1 MAPLVARSRGAI
13 FFVAL
18 VVLTIAIGF
27 IAYRII
33 DADRSTLRV
42 GTDASVDVAAL
53 LRLTIDE
60 ETGVRGYLDT
70 GARLF
75 LEPYDAALQ
84 RYPELYASLAQR
96 LALPEYAAT
105 SAALRRFDEAHAV
118 WERTVLAGLVADPR
132 RADRLAL
139 EIRDKQLVDAMR
151 AQAHSIQ
158 ASIVRTNE
166 AQRARTNRAIVFSIA
181 AIVLLTIVLGSL
193 ALQTEIRRAEQEH
206 DLRAE
211 LAARNAELEQSNR
224 SLEEFAYVA
233 SHDLQEPLRTVA
245 SFAEL
250 LQRRYEGRLDAQAD
264 EFIHFMVDGATRMRA
279 LINDVLEYSRVTTR
293 GTPLAEIS
301 LGRAV
306 GRAVGA
312 LRRTIEE
319 HGAIVDVPPLPT
331 VLGDEGQLAQVF
343 QNLIGNAL
351 KYNHSQ
357 APRVRVRAVVGDD
370 GFATVSVAD
379 NGIGIAPEYHDQIF
393 KIFTRLHT
401 RTEYE
406 GTGIGLAICKR
417 IVERHGGRIWIA
429 SEEGNGTT
437 IFFTVRT
444 VEGVSRGS

>member
-1 MAPLVARSRGAI
+1 
-13 FFVAL
+13 
-18 VVLTIAIGF
+18 
-27 IAYRII
+27 
-33 DADRSTLRV
+33 
-42 GTDASVDVAAL
+42 
-53 LRLTIDE
+53 
-60 ETGVRGYLDT
+60 
-70 GARLF
+70 
-75 LEPYDAALQ
+75 
-84 RYPELYASLAQR
+84 
-96 LALPEYAAT
+96 
-105 SAALRRFDEAHAV
+105 
-118 WERTVLAGLVADPR
+118 
-132 RADRLAL
+132 
-139 EIRDKQLVDAMR
+139 MR